1 MRKACSKE
9 GMEAMTPEAKGLKLT
24 GIATL
29 FVGLAIA
36 VIGIILCVMD
46 FDPTDLLPLGAGA
59 LDTFIGADSA
69 RKANVPSTAK
79 AVVIP
84 SIIIGLICVIGAF
97 VAHFVGAP
105 LATILAC
112 VSAGIF
118 AACVSLN
125 AQRIVKALEK
135 I

>member
-1 MRKACSKE
+1 
-9 GMEAMTPEAKGLKLT
+9 MEAMTPEAKGLKLI

-69 RKANVPSTAK
+69 RKANVPYTA
-79 AVVIP
+79 
-84 SIIIGLICVIGAF
+84 
-97 VAHFVGAP
+97 
-105 LATILAC
+105 
-112 VSAGIF
+112 
-118 AACVSLN
+118 
-125 AQRIVKALEK
+125 
-135 I
+135 

>member
-36 VIGIILCVMD
+36 VIGIILCVMV
-46 FDPTDLLPLGAGA
+46 FDPTDLMPLGAGI
-59 LDTFIGADSA
+59 LDTLIGADSA

-84 SIIIGLICVIGAF
+84 SIIVGLICVIGAF
-97 VAHFVGAP
+97 VARFIGAP